1 MTIREAPQFI
11 TRSRKKSKSQG
22 LIPYG
27 GIVKRKNDRR
37 KEVTVESV
45 LSVIKEK
52 GISVNVKSVL
62 IALGAP
68 KTERSKIKKIL
79 KQLAREGSIEKSR
92 NRFAV
97 SGAFERSNTIQGKV
111 DLKAD
116 FGFLLVEGGEDIFLG
131 RRTVAE
137 LLPGDE
143 VEIYV
148 KKSRVGAREGT
159 LKRIIKRGDGP
170 FMCRVKMVGTRLYA
184 SLVFKETPFIKL
196 KKSDFELKIN
206 DIVLIEISETPD
218 GLAGEVISHLD
229 DTDNVEMHKLFIL
242 NKRDIRQKF
251 HDNVLAEADKLEIP
265 KDVIKGRVDLRKDT
279 IITIDPF
286 DAKDFDDAISLYT
299 ENGNYMLGV
308 HIADVTHFLQEGT
321 AMDEEAYERSVSTYL
336 PGEVIPMLPER
347 LSNDMCSLVEGKD
360 RLTFSVFME
369 INPEGEVIKYD
380 IKESVIRNSKRF
392 AYEQVEDII
401 KGRLEIKDRNIKEM
415 VFLMAELKD
424 VLRKKMLEGGMVDFD
439 LGEPI
444 LLMGDGFQV
453 RDIRRKM
460 GLDSHKLIEYCMIY
474 ANVCAA
480 DFITKNYSAGMF
492 RIHPQPVEKDIMEF
506 NDFAAAMGYIVR
518 IKKPESKEFQAAAAK
533 IKGTDKSIFLE
544 RKLLR
549 AMQLARYSEVNQ
561 GHFGLALKKYT
572 HFTSPIRRY
581 ADVVVHR
588 LIKNKLGT
596 QSMKDTDKAYLK
608 GSAYDISTHE
618 ENSEKAENDIFRLY
632 ALNFLKEK
640 LGDTLEVIIT
650 RITKNGFVVELAQ
663 YPVEGFMNFD
673 AMRDDYY
680 LYDES
685 RQMAVGRRT
694 KKIFKLGD
702 KISAIIVK
710 ITLETLKME
719 LEIDEEDHA

>member
-1 MTIREAPQFI
+1 M
-11 TRSRKKSKSQG
+11 
-22 LIPYG
+22 
-27 GIVKRKNDRR
+27 KRKSDRR
-37 KEVTVESV
+37 KEVSVESV
-45 LSVIKEK
+45 LSVIRER
-52 GISVNVKSVL
+52 GMSVNVKSVMMS
-62 IALGAP
+62 LGVP

-79 KQLAREGSIEKSR
+79 KQLSREGQIEKSG
-92 NRFAV
+92 NKFGAA
-97 SGAFERSNTIQGKV
+97 GAFESSNTAAGKV

-131 RRTVAE
+131 RRAVAE

-148 KKSRVGAREGT
+148 KKTRTGSREGT

-170 FMCRVKMVGTRLYA
+170 FMCRVKMIGTRLYA

-196 KKSDFELKIN
+196 KKNDFDLKVN
-206 DIVLIEISETPD
+206 DIVLIEVEETSA
-218 GLAGEVISHLD
+218 GLSGEVISHLD

-242 NKRDIRQKF
+242 NKRDIRQKMP
-251 HDNVLAEADKLEIP
+251 DDVMQEASKLEITP
-265 KDVIKGRVDLRKDT
+265 DALKGRVDLRKDT

-299 ENGNYMLGV
+299 ENGNFMLGV
-308 HIADVTHFLQEGT
+308 HIADVTHFLKEGT
-321 AMDEEAYERSVSTYL
+321 AMDEEAFARSVSTYL
-336 PGEVIPMLPER
+336 PGEVIPMLPEK

-369 INPEGEVIKYD
+369 IDPEGEVIKYD

-401 KGRLEIKDRNIKEM
+401 KGRLEIKDRRIKEM
-415 VFLMAELKD
+415 VLLMAKLKD
-424 VLRKKMLEGGMVDFD
+424 VLRAKMLKGGMVDFD
-439 LGEPI
+439 LGEPV
-444 LLMGDGFQV
+444 LVMGDGFKV
-453 RDIRRKM
+453 RDIKRKL

-480 DFITKNYSAGMF
+480 DYITAHYPAGMF
-492 RIHPQPVEKDIMEF
+492 RIHPRPVEKDITEF
-506 NDFAAAMGYIVR
+506 NDFAAAMGYTVR
-518 IKKPESKEFQAAAAK
+518 IKKPESKEFQAAAEK
-533 IKGTDKSIFLE
+533 IKGTEKSIFLE

-549 AMQLARYSEVNQ
+549 AMQLAKYSEQNL

-588 LIKNKLGT
+588 LIKNALGT
-596 QSMKDTDKAYLK
+596 EYMKDTDKAYLK
-608 GSAYDISTHE
+608 GTAYDISEHE
-618 ENSEKAENDIFRLY
+618 ENSEKAENDVFRLY

-650 RITKNGFVVELAQ
+650 RITKNGFVVELTQ

-680 LYDES
+680 IYDES

-694 KKIFKLGD
+694 KKIFRLGD

-719 LEIDEEDHA
+719 LEIDDEDGI